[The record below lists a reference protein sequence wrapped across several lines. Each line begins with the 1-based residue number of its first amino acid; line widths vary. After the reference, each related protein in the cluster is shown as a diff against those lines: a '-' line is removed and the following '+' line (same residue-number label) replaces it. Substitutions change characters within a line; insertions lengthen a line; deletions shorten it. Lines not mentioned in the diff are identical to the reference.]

1 MIRKIYKIIKL
12 EFKRLFYKIFLLLF
26 SNGQGIKLFYIL
38 VFTLIISACSRK
50 VQLAPDEYRLN
61 SFEFKGNKQ
70 ISTEELDLLIPPSQ
84 KPNRRVLYLPLTP
97 YVGFYNLGKTF
108 YNADKIVERKSKWD
122 LKLQY
127 LPISEKYVAKVE
139 KKRRKYQN
147 KINVYQDRL
156 DTKENWWMKN
166 IGEPPAVITE
176 SSILRTSKNIS
187 EWLYSKGFFD
197 NKVTYQIDSINTN
210 KRIKIIYSIDEQ
222 NAYMI
227 DSIKYE
233 IEDVKI
239 DSLLKTARFE
249 RALKINER
257 VDFDKIDLE
266 KAQIEAF
273 LKDKGYFNFIS
284 KNYVATEVDTTDYIK
299 KGYRVS
305 LKMQIN
311 NPFYKTNHDQFTIE
325 SVRFISA
332 DPSSDKSVNIDTT
345 ETTLNSI
352 RYTFIGKKFPAKIL
366 DKKILIRPNQLYMAS
381 KVTET
386 NRQLYGL
393 DQFAFANVRFSQL
406 PDNKLRA
413 EIIAPTNPKYTA
425 AYNFDVNNINN
436 ILGGGA
442 TVTLKAR
449 NLFSVME
456 TTELGLRANL
466 EGQPGL
472 DLTTQRSR
480 ELGANLAINFPKVI
494 FLNRFSK
501 LLSLKNP
508 RTQLAVSYNNSKQ
521 RLFERQVFRLTGN
534 YSWQRSKF
542 ETILISPFDV
552 NLINTPYKDS
562 SFNAVLNLNQNLRVL
577 YDPQFVSSINA
588 TYIFNNQVQGKNIR
602 SRYLRLFVESGGTA
616 LNFFPNKDKINFIDQ
631 IFPLPQDT
639 VKRAYFRF
647 IKMNID
653 FRKYFPINKK
663 DAWAYRLNF
672 GVAHPYGKNES
683 MPFEKNFFIGGPN
696 SIRAWRP
703 RSIGPGSAQGSTI
716 GRSFAQQPGDIL
728 LETSVE
734 YRKYMFRFIGNW
746 NAGFFLDAGN
756 VWKWY
761 QIDTKINQANFDWTR
776 FYKEFAVGT
785 GAGLRLDL
793 DYFVARFDWG
803 VKVFDP
809 SRTAGDRFVLDKLKL
824 GRNNE
829 YYPVFHFAIGYPF

>member
-1 MIRKIYKIIKL
+1 MIHKINIL
-12 EFKRLFYKIFLLLF
+12 DFKRFSTKIQDKISFKKTLIQAKILSFLL
-26 SNGQGIKLFYIL
+26 IL
-38 VFTLIISACSRK
+38 VFLGSCTRK
-50 VQLAPDEYRLN
+50 VQLQPDEYRLN

-84 KPNRRVLYLPLTP
+84 KPNRRILYLPLTP

-108 YNADKIVERKSKWD
+108 YNAGKITQRKSKWNS
-122 LKLQY
+122 KIQY
-127 LPISEKYVAKVE
+127 LPISEKYDAKVE

-147 KINVYQDRL
+147 KVNVYQDRL

-166 IGEPPAVITE
+166 IGEPPAIITE
-176 SSILRTSKNIS
+176 SAIQRTTKNIN

-197 NKVTYQIDSINTN
+197 NKVTYQIDSVNTN

-222 NAYMI
+222 NAYLI

-233 IEDVKI
+233 IEDNKI

-249 RALKINER
+249 RALKVNEK
-257 VDFDKIDLE
+257 VDFNKIDLE
-266 KAQIEAF
+266 KAQIETF
-273 LKDKGYFNFIS
+273 LKDKGYFNFLS
-284 KNYVATEVDTTDYIK
+284 KNYTATEIDTTDYIK
-299 KGYRVS
+299 KGYRVG
-305 LKMQIN
+305 LKMLIN
-311 NPFYKTNHDQFTIE
+311 NPSYKSNHDQFTIE

-508 RTQLAVSYNNSKQ
+508 RTQLAISYNNSKQ

-534 YSWQRSKF
+534 YSWQRSKY

-577 YDPQFVSSINA
+577 YDPQFVSSVNA
-588 TYIFNNQVQGKNIR
+588 TYIFNNQAQGKNIR
-602 SRYLRLFVESGGTA
+602 ARYLRLFLESGGTA

-672 GVAHPYGKNES
+672 GVAHPYGKNQS

-761 QIDTKINQANFDWTR
+761 QINTKIDQANFDWAR

-809 SRTAGDRFVLDKLKL
+809 ARTAGDRFVLDKLKL
-824 GRNNE
+824 GRNND